1 MADDIIDRLR
11 CAYRKGDEPPCEAC
25 TFCAARAEIERLRA
39 AILEWDASTDCFW
52 DDADSH
58 DAAVQRYRAARAA
71 AVKAARRG

>member
-1 MADDIIDRLR
+1 MADACPNCGVWL
-11 CAYRKGDEPPCEAC
+11 GNEPLPNDSAW
-25 TFCAARAEIERLRA
+25 ARQQAEIERLRA